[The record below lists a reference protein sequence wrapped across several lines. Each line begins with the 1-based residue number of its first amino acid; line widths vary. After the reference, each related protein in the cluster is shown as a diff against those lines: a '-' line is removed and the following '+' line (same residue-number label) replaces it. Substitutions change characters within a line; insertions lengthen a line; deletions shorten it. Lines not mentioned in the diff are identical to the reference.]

1 LAKPK
6 GDADVVAAVSQFSRY
21 EELKAQILALSREN
35 TNVRS
40 LALSLNQ
47 KRKAMTVCL
56 DALGAL
62 KEAILQEPIAGVT
75 YGRPEK
81 PR

>member
-1 LAKPK
+1 YARFTKIK
-6 GDADVVAAVSQFSRY
+6 I
-21 EELKAQILALSREN
+21 QILALSREN

-47 KRKAMTVCL
+47 KRKAMLLCL
-56 DALGAL
+56 DALNAL
-62 KEAILQEPIAGVT
+62 KQAVLEEPIAGVT
-75 YGRPEK
+75 YGRPPN

>member
-1 LAKPK
+1 LAL
-6 GDADVVAAVSQFSRY
+6 ARY
-21 EELKAQILALSREN
+21 VDIKARIVALSRDN

-47 KRKAMTVCL
+47 KRRSLALCL

-62 KEAILQEPIAGVT
+62 KQAILEEPIAGVT
-75 YGRPEK
+75 YGRPTI

>member
-1 LAKPK
+1 MQLARPRQDE
-6 GDADVVAAVSQFSRY
+6 GCESAAQGRR
-21 EELKAQILALSREN
+21 ARRRILALSLEN

-47 KRKAMTVCL
+47 KRKAMILCL
-56 DALGAL
+56 DALNAL
-62 KEAILQEPIAGVT
+62 KEAVLEEPIAGVT
-75 YGRPEK
+75 YGRPPN